1 MPISIENVLCADSEL
16 DELDF
21 KQAFNPNA
29 PGDWLELIKDI
40 VAISN
45 SGGGYIVIGCLNN
58 GHPDGVPDEL
68 LPALDSAIIDAK
80 IFNYTGVHLKSI
92 TPTVHKKDDKTIVV
106 IRISESEYPMPFIKV
121 GTYSVDSG
129 KGQKTAFNHG
139 NLYFRHS
146 AKSEPAHADDIR
158 KFVDKKIAQ
167 VKEFWL
173 NGIRQVVEAPADT
186 VVAVLP
192 SEIRLSNTPDA
203 QSVKMTP
210 DIIEKLLKAPMVDQT
225 HPYRQKEVIEAF
237 NNRMAD
243 TTRIN
248 THDLLCVRRAHNI
261 HRDLKYCY
269 NMNWSSPRYTESF
282 VEWLI
287 QSYAED
293 NQFFEKARE
302 KAEQIRCE
310 SK

>member
-58 GHPDGVPDEL
+58 GHPDGVPNEL

-80 IFNYTGVHLKSI
+80 IFNYTGVHPKSI
-92 TPTVHKKDDKTIVV
+92 TATAHQKDDKTIVAV
-106 IRISESEYPMPFIKV
+106 RIAESEYPMPFIKV
-121 GTYSVDSG
+121 GTYSVDGG
-129 KGQKTAFNHG
+129 KGQKTAFNQG

-158 KFVDKKIAQ
+158 KFVDRKIAQ

-173 NGIRQVVEAPADT
+173 AGIRQVVEAPADT
-186 VVAVLP
+186 IVTVVP
-192 SEIRLSNTPDA
+192 SEIRLSNTSDGP
-203 QSVKMTP
+203 SVKITP
-210 DIIEKLLKAPMVDQT
+210 EIIEKLLKAPLVDHT

-237 NNRMAD
+237 NKRMMEKAH
-243 TTRIN
+243 IN

-269 NMNWSSPRYTESF
+269 NMNWSSPRYSETF

-287 QSYAED
+287 QGYTDDS
-293 NQFFEKARE
+293 QIFVKARE
-302 KAEQIRCE
+302 KADQIKCE